1 MNEGRI
7 WLYVSPSVGL
17 PLFFIGVAAIALIVH
32 ASILLNT
39 SWFGS
44 YWEGAAA
51 AAAAPAA
58 EAAPAMEA
66 APAEAPAAE
75 AAPAEAPA
83 Q

>member
-58 EAAPAMEA
+58 EAAPA
-66 APAEAPAAE
+66 EAPAAE